1 MPEGTTSHT
10 SLLTFKYITMYG
22 IENLKKLIKFG
33 CDLTKQISTS
43 LADGWSWIDAFGF
56 VDEVAAIPGVVK
68 SFPAIQ
74 LELSE
79 LSTEERQELYD
90 YLVEEF
96 DIPND
101 RVEVVLENSIAL
113 AIAAVALVE
122 QWKALKNPPPP
133 IQ

>member
-1 MPEGTTSHT
+1 
-10 SLLTFKYITMYG
+10 MYG

-33 CDLTKQISTS
+33 CDLTKQITTA
-43 LADGWSWIDAFGF
+43 LGDGWQWTDAFGF
-56 VDEVAAIPGVVK
+56 VDEIAAIPGIVK

-74 LELSE
+74 QELSE
-79 LSTEERQELYD
+79 LSPEERQELYD
-90 YLVEEF
+90 YLQEEF

-101 RVEVVLENSIAL
+101 RVEVFVENSLSL

-133 IQ
+133 VE